1 MSDLR
6 LVNLRL
12 VNSRLVNSRL
22 AGWRR
27 GLTAAVAAIALAGA
41 VSVSV
46 PSVAMAND
54 DEEESLETKFI
65 KGLFGINNSGS
76 IDYRERPPLVVPPN
90 LGQLPRPEAST
101 VANTPAWPKDPEIVE
116 RKKRAAVK
124 KNQRRTSSEEDDRA
138 LSPAELNAYGRK
150 PAGSTVLNPTGPQ
163 DAESDS
169 QRPQRPSELGYKGGL
184 FGGLFKD
191 NSKPEVATFTNEP
204 ARNELTQ
211 PPPGYRTPSAA
222 HPYGLTPRQERAKP
236 YDYVNKRGTGD

>member
-6 LVNLRL
+6 SDL
-12 VNSRLVNSRL
+12 RL

-27 GLTAAVAAIALAGA
+27 GLMAAIAAIALTGA

-46 PSVAMAND
+46 PSVAIANDD

-65 KGLFGINNSGS
+65 KGLFGINNNGS

-90 LGQLPRPEAST
+90 LGQLPQPEANAI
-101 VANTPAWPKDPEIVE
+101 ANTPSWPKEPEVVE
-116 RKKRAAVK
+116 RKKRAEAK
-124 KNQRRTSSEEDDRA
+124 KKQRRTSSEEDDRA

-150 PAGSTVLNPTGPQ
+150 PTGSTVLNPTGPQ

-184 FGGLFKD
+184 LGGLFKD

-211 PPPGYRTPSAA
+211 PPPGYRTPSSA
-222 HPYGLTPRQERAKP
+222 HPYGLTPRKEQAKP
-236 YDYVNKRGTGD
+236 YDYVNRRGTGE